1 MMKDRKGVV
10 VFFMILGFVL
20 MCGLGQSLAA
30 NPDKIKIGLMFGMT
44 GPASPI
50 GPVQLKG
57 AQLAIKEVNEKGG
70 VPLGG
75 KKVLVEGVVKDD
87 ESKPDVALR
96 RFRELVHEDKVHGLV
111 GSTFAPI
118 AAALNREMKK
128 TPLPYVA
135 GCVAPINMFKK
146 DELAPTTFG
155 IHSSAYSIGYSGAEY
170 IATEL
175 KLKKVFFFAP
185 AYAFGWDQKA
195 GAFDAFK
202 KYGVQVDYAEAPVG
216 TADYTAYL
224 QKIVEAKPDIVMMAH
239 WGIDAINV
247 LKQANE
253 LGLGKKTK
261 IWFNWMTNVFGSGV
275 PAEALD
281 GVYSLMSWY
290 WNLEGLKDP
299 NIVKSGKVFVDKYMK
314 AYNEPPDPYA
324 GMAYVGTLELLR
336 GIELAQSVEPLAVAK
351 AIMQKPQF
359 ESMKG
364 TAQWRTDHQPMFKY
378 GAFVVRGKGPKERK
392 GKWDLVKV
400 IDEYTGTEYLP
411 TLQSEGY

>member
-1 MMKDRKGVV
+1 
-10 VFFMILGFVL
+10 MI
-20 MCGLGQSLAA
+20 
-30 NPDKIKIGLMFGMT
+30 
-44 GPASPI
+44 
-50 GPVQLKG
+50 
-57 AQLAIKEVNEKGG
+57 
-70 VPLGG
+70 
-75 KKVLVEGVVKDD
+75 KDD
-87 ESKPDVALR
+87 ETKPDVALR

-135 GCVAPINMFKK
+135 ACVSPISMFKK

-155 IHSSAYSIGYSGAEY
+155 IHGTAYSIGYAGAEY

-175 KLKKVFFFAP
+175 KLKKVFFLP
-185 AYAFGWDQKA
+185 RPMPLA
-195 GAFDAFK
+195 GTRRP
-202 KYGVQVDYAEAPVG
+202 GPLMPLRNWGQVDYAEAPVG

-224 QKIVEAKPDIVMMAH
+224 QKIIEAKPDIVMMAH

-290 WNLEGLKDP
+290 WNLEGLKDQA
-299 NIVKSGKVFVDKYMK
+299 IIKAGKEFVDKYQK
-314 AYNEPPDPYA
+314 AY
-324 GMAYVGTLELLR
+324 GSLR
-336 GIELAQSVEPLAVAK
+336 I
-351 AIMQKPQF
+351 
-359 ESMKG
+359 
-364 TAQWRTDHQPMFKY
+364 PM
-378 GAFVVRGKGPKERK
+378 PE
-392 GKWDLVKV
+392 
-400 IDEYTGTEYLP
+400 
-411 TLQSEGY
+411 

>member
-1 MMKDRKGVV
+1 MKQWKGLVV
-10 VFFMILGFVL
+10 ALLVV
-20 MCGLGQSLAA
+20 GLFLAGSLSQAGAA

-57 AQLAIKEVNEKGG
+57 AELAIKETNEKGG
-70 VPLGG
+70 ITLGG
-75 KKVLVEGVVKDD
+75 KKIPVEAVIKDD

-96 RFRELVHEDKVHGLV
+96 RFRELVHEDKVHALV

-128 TPLPYVA
+128 TPLPYA
-135 GCVAPINMFKK
+135 SICVAPISMFKK
-146 DELAPTTFG
+146 DDLAPTTFG

-202 KYGVQVDYAEAPVG
+202 KLGVHVDYAEAPVG

-224 QKIVEAKPDIVMMAH
+224 QKIIEAKPDIVMMAH

-261 IWFNWMTNVFGSGV
+261 IWFNWMTNVFGGGV

-290 WNLEGLKDP
+290 WNLEGLKDQAVV
-299 NIVKSGKVFVDKYMK
+299 NSGKVFVDKYMK
-314 AYNEPPDPYA
+314 VYNEPPDPYSA
-324 GMAYVGTLELLR
+324 MAYVGTLELLR
-336 GIELAQSVEPLAVAK
+336 GIELAQSVDPLAVAK

-359 ESMKG
+359 NSMKG
-364 TAQWRTDHQPMFKY
+364 TATWRADHQPLFKY

-392 GKWDLVKV
+392 GKWDLVRV
-400 IDEYTGTEYLP
+400 IDAYTGTEYLP